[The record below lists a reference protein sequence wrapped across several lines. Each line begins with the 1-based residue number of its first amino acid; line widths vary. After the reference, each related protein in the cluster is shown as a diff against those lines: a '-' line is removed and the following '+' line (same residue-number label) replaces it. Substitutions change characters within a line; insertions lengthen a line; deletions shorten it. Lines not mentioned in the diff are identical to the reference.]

1 MQLAVLDWVLMG
13 GYFVLAILIGL
24 AASRT
29 AGRDFNTFFLGGR
42 RMPWW
47 LLGVSMVATTFSTDT
62 PNLVV
67 DFVGTNGV
75 CGNWRCW
82 AMLPTRMLSVYLY
95 AQLWGRSGV
104 VTDVEFYDLRYSGKL
119 AAFLRGF
126 RAAYLGVIFNV
137 LTMAAVTLA
146 AF

>member
-1 MQLAVLDWVLMG
+1 MQLAVLDWVLVG

-62 PNLVV
+62 PNLVADIV
-67 DFVGTNGV
+67 RTNGV
-75 CGNWRCW
+75 LGNCTWW
-82 AMLPTRMLSVYLY
+82 
-95 AQLWGRSGV
+95 
-104 VTDVEFYDLRYSGKL
+104 
-119 AAFLRGF
+119 AFLLSGMTT
-126 RAAYLGVIFNV
+126 VILNSMMCQV
-137 LTMAAVTLA
+137 AVD
-146 AF
+146 